1 MNMVSNAAASSSS
14 RIADGVLRRRRVLIV
29 DNDPT
34 ISRVVVR
41 ILAGEH
47 ETHTCTVAR
56 EAIALLA
63 SGSRFDVILCDFL
76 MPELSGNDFFRAV
89 SSIDPAIAARI
100 VFITGAAS
108 LPEVQA
114 FLSSISNVV
123 LEKPFT
129 RVALRDTVRSVA
141 GGVVV
146 QKD

>member
-1 MNMVSNAAASSSS
+1 M
-14 RIADGVLRRRRVLIV
+14 

-34 ISRVVVR
+34 ISRVAVR

-47 ETHTCTVAR
+47 ETHTCTDAR
-56 EAIALLA
+56 EASALLL

-76 MPELSGNDFFRAV
+76 MPGLSGHDFFRAV
-89 SSIDPAIAARI
+89 SSIDPAMAERI

-129 RVALRDTVRSVA
+129 RVALRDAVRSV
-141 GGVVV
+141 GSGVVV